1 MLDKHWGLN
10 VDVKKLWLR
19 PDATASLGGT
29 PVTAKVRLDPW
40 LISTG
45 VTYRF

>member
-1 MLDKHWGLN
+1 
-10 VDVKKLWLR
+10 VKVNHGAVYGK
-19 PDATASLGGT
+19 A
-29 PVTAKVRLDPW
+29 RLDPW